1 MMQKKKTIPLN
12 LDNMPR
18 TIFQKEDDKKL
29 FGKPKISLKMY
40 VSSIGIIIL
49 LQNTE

>member
-1 MMQKKKTIPLN
+1 MMQKRKTIPVN

-18 TIFQKEDDKKL
+18 PVLQKEDDKKL

-40 VSSIGIIIL
+40 VSSIGIY
-49 LQNTE
+49 